1 MSGREFVLITG
12 ASGGIGAAVAHA
24 AAAEGWGLVLG
35 YGRGRAAAERLA
47 EALRAGGAE
56 AVTAALPLHDPEAMR
71 QGLER
76 LPALDLAAAVLSA
89 APVPPVQPF
98 LKHRDADFRE
108 QLLPTVAGNH
118 RLLAELWKR
127 HFRRRGG
134 GHLVAILSA
143 ALREPPVPHL
153 AAYVVAKAALRQLLA
168 CALAELGAAGLRA
181 STVSPPYTETAML
194 RAFPDL
200 LLEHARARGERFCA
214 PAEVAAT
221 VLQALREP
229 PAPGALC
236 DRPVR

>member
-1 MSGREFVLITG
+1 VGAPPGSALRGRAGGAFGDRTLLQRGIGAPAGRVLHHRRRPWDRARHRPGRVPRGAPMSGREFVLITG

-153 AAYVVAKAALRQLLA
+153 AAYVVAKA
-168 CALAELGAAGLRA
+168 
-181 STVSPPYTETAML
+181 
-194 RAFPDL
+194 
-200 LLEHARARGERFCA
+200 
-214 PAEVAAT
+214 
-221 VLQALREP
+221 
-229 PAPGALC
+229 
-236 DRPVR
+236 